1 MSAVVA
7 VLMGSLGFLALL
19 AYSAPSRTPFC
30 SDGGQ
35 HSAVM
40 AGSVPR

>member
-19 AYSAPSRTPFC
+19 AVIFRAQRPWKG
-30 SDGGQ
+30 SDGWFR
-35 HSAVM
+35 
-40 AGSVPR
+40 PRGGDWQI